1 MKNRSFY
8 PRSLIA
14 FLMATGFAVAAVTG
28 IVLYVVPKG
37 NIAHW
42 TGWTLGGLDKD
53 AWGDVHI
60 VTGALFL
67 VAGLLHLYFNWKP
80 LKAYLYSR
88 ASQGLN
94 RGWEFV
100 AALALTGFVVVGAL
114 QGWPPINYI
123 LEFNDWART
132 DLWASSATVPGG
144 RGRAATPV
152 APSSANAHDQALDRI
167 AEGIDAALAEA
178 AAKSGD
184 SAPTHPVTETHSPAD
199 ETHAYAGRGGG
210 GGGRGGGS
218 GFGRMTL
225 AELVSTY
232 GLDYRQ
238 VSARLAAEGI
248 PFTEGERLRDIAA
261 RVGMTP
267 GELGSLVR
275 GGE

>member
-1 MKNRSFY
+1 MKNGSFH
-8 PRSLIA
+8 PRSLVA
-14 FLMATGFAVAAVTG
+14 FLMVTGFAVAAVTG
-28 IVLYVVPKG
+28 TVLYVVPKG

-80 LKAYLYSR
+80 LKAYLVSR

-100 AALALTGFVVVGAL
+100 IALALTGFVVAGAL
-114 QGWPPINYI
+114 AGWPPVSYV

-132 DLWASSATVPGG
+132 DLWASSATVPGA
-144 RGRAATPV
+144 RGREV
-152 APSSANAHDQALDRI
+152 APAASSPANAHDEALDRI
-167 AEGIDAALAEA
+167 AAGIDAALADA
-178 AAKSGD
+178 DAKSGEQ
-184 SAPTHPVTETHSPAD
+184 ATPRAAA
-199 ETHAYAGRGGG
+199 ETHAPGEETHARRGRGGG
-210 GGGRGGGS
+210 GGRGTGS

-225 AELVSTY
+225 AELAATY
-232 GLDYRQ
+232 GLDYGQ
-238 VSARLAAEGI
+238 VSAKLAAEGI
-248 PFTEGERLRDIAA
+248 PFAEGDRLRDIAA
-261 RVGMTP
+261 RAGMTP